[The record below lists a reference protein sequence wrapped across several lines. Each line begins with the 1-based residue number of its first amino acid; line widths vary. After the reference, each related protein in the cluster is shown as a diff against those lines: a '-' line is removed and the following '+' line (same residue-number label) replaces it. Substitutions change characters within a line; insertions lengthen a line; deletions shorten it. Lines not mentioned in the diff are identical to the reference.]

1 MMTPATLTGKSDQHL
16 VALQGRHRL
25 QPEAVTAFLAL
36 QQAAKTAGFN
46 LQPASTFRDFER
58 QRQIWNDKFRG
69 ERPVMDAN
77 SQPLD
82 VLSLDEGE
90 RCEAILRWSAMPGS
104 SRHHWGSDLDIYDPD
119 LLPAGSSLQLEPWE
133 YEEGGYFAALNAW
146 LSAYMHEY
154 GFYRP
159 YAHDLGGVAAEL
171 WHISYYPL
179 AQYAEEQLTPA
190 LILAA
195 WQDEDIAGY
204 HWLCQNLPQLFTR
217 YIHNVDEA

>member
-25 QPEAVTAFLAL
+25 QPEAVTAFRAL

-58 QRQIWNDKFRG
+58 QRQIWNGKFRG
-69 ERPVMDAN
+69 ERPVMDVN

-104 SRHHWGSDLDIYDPD
+104 SRHHWGSDLDSDDPD
-119 LLPAGSSLQLEPWE
+119 LLSAGRSLQ
-133 YEEGGYFAALNAW
+133 
-146 LSAYMHEY
+146 
-154 GFYRP
+154 
-159 YAHDLGGVAAEL
+159 
-171 WHISYYPL
+171 
-179 AQYAEEQLTPA
+179 
-190 LILAA
+190 
-195 WQDEDIAGY
+195 
-204 HWLCQNLPQLFTR
+204 
-217 YIHNVDEA
+217 